1 MEFKLVLEQI
11 YKQDVKDTYF
21 KLQLTFF
28 EYKQKTMTTSQ
39 CLKISQTLLIC
50 TLIVW
55 LYIQLY
61 ILRQYGHLKNQTY
74 QKACHRRKIF
84 IGRWAYIC
92 AIHRVNVY
100 RSIVSLYIYR
110 MRNIVSASMCY
121 IIQYYFVFTPQFNS
135 FTYRDTLETLYTLVQ
150 QQYKALN
157 GIL

>member
-1 MEFKLVLEQI
+1 MEFKLVLKQI

-84 IGRWAYIC
+84 IGKWAYIC

-100 RSIVSLYIYR
+100 RSIVSLYIYTELE
-110 MRNIVSASMCY
+110 ILYLLQCVISYS
-121 IIQYYFVFTPQFNS
+121 IILFSHHNSIPLRIGTLQKLCIHSFNNS
-135 FTYRDTLETLYTLVQ
+135 IKR
-150 QQYKALN
+150 
-157 GIL
+157 